1 MCARQM
7 CTLIWQ
13 SILKII
19 FSVYLK
25 YNNDKYNSKIL
36 SYAEKNSNYLFI
48 VSLFL
53 NCYTF
58 YTMCKFVKLTTAVKL
73 EWPTLGLHLFLLG
86 VVTFF
91 QTKVPPENNFI
102 HNCFHNLVHEN
113 NVRRKTFPHAEDD
126 TVVSLFKPAEGICGS
141 LSRVRLQLVKE
152 TGKHFQC

>member
-1 MCARQM
+1 M
-7 CTLIWQ
+7 CTFIWQ

-25 YNNDKYNSKIL
+25 YNKDKHNSKIL
-36 SYAEKNSNYLFI
+36 SYAEKNYNYLFI
-48 VSLFL
+48 VSLLL
-53 NCYTF
+53 NCYAF
-58 YTMCKFVKLTTAVKL
+58 YTMCQFVRLTTAVK
-73 EWPTLGLHLFLLG
+73 GLHLFLLG

-91 QTKVPPENNFI
+91 QTKVSPENNFI
-102 HNCFHNLVHEN
+102 HNCFHDLVHEN
-113 NVRRKTFPHAEDD
+113 DVRRKTFPHAEDD